1 MASGSLHGRDGL
13 GRVGVGGGGVS
24 SIGLPSLRL
33 SCLSPWEGGFV
44 ILALSWGPPG
54 LLSLPKAK
62 RRVEL
67 GEAWGGDRGA
77 QGSTEALASPEAA
90 GRY

>member
-1 MASGSLHGRDGL
+1 MSPPLAYPHFGSLACH
-13 GRVGVGGGGVS
+13 
-24 SIGLPSLRL
+24 
-33 SCLSPWEGGFV
+33 CLSPWEGGFV